1 MEVDTLTLSSN
12 QAVSEHGWAAIGEA
26 LSRNTTL
33 ETLTLDH
40 NLLGD
45 PGVKAIASGLQD
57 NTCVTAL
64 DLNGVGIT
72 QVGGRT
78 LLELLKRNT
87 TLLEIT
93 LVGNTRLDSATLENI
108 GKYIALNKTM
118 GGGQSTSQWGC
129 SPST

>member
-12 QAVSEHGWAAIGEA
+12 QAISEHGWAAIGDA
-26 LSRNTTL
+26 LARNTTL

-45 PGVKAIASGLQD
+45 PGISAIASGLQS
-57 NTCVTAL
+57 NTSVTAL

-72 QVGGRT
+72 QTGGQT

-93 LVGNTRLDSATLENI
+93 LVGNTRLDKSTLDDI
-108 GKYIALNKTM
+108 TKYIALNKTM
-118 GGGQSTSQWGC
+118 GAGDQAAS
-129 SPST
+129 